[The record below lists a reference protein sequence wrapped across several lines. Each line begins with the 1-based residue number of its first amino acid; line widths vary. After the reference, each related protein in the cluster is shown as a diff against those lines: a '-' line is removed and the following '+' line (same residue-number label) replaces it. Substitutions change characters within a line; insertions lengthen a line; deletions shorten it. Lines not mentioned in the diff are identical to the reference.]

1 METSVL
7 IVDDEQEIRE
17 SLNELL
23 TDEGFLAYTAENGKV
38 AQEMLEE
45 NHFDIII
52 SDIKMPELD
61 GMTLLRHVEESAP
74 DTFVIL
80 ITSYGSTESA
90 IDALHHGAVDYML
103 KPLDFDELIL
113 RLRNL
118 EKHRSLI
125 REVRFLRKEISAQYN
140 FEHIVG
146 ESEAMKKMYH
156 LIDRVAPST
165 STVLV
170 TGRSGT
176 GKELVARAIH
186 SRSERESRPFVAIN
200 CGAIPETLFES
211 ELFGYKK
218 GAFTGA
224 VRDKDGVFK
233 AASGGTLF
241 LDEVGEIPLQV
252 QVKLLRSIETREIK
266 PLGSNAHVP
275 INVRLIAATNR
286 DLAKEVENGN
296 FREDLF
302 YRLNIIEIYL
312 PALAERKDD
321 IPLLV
326 KHFINK
332 YNEELKR
339 RVMGIDNEA
348 LRALINYNWKGEV
361 RELEN
366 IVERAVLLCD
376 GDSIGMEDLPQRT
389 FELTTSQYPDNLKE
403 ASRSFEKQHI
413 ISVLNRE
420 GSDKAQ
426 AAEVL
431 GIGLSSLY
439 RKIDDLGIEVDT
451 VGGS

>member
-1 METSVL
+1 METSIL

-17 SLNELL
+17 SLSELL
-23 TDEGFLAYTAENGKV
+23 TDEGFLTYSAENGQV
-38 AQEMLEE
+38 ALEKIE
-45 NHFDIII
+45 EQHFDIII
-52 SDIKMPELD
+52 SDLKMPELD
-61 GMTLLRHVEESAP
+61 GITLLKTVAEVAP

-90 IDALHHGAVDYML
+90 IDAMHHGAIDYIL
-103 KPLDFDELIL
+103 KPLDFEELIL
-113 RLRNL
+113 RIRNL
-118 EKHRSLI
+118 EKHRNLI
-125 REVRFLRKEISAQYN
+125 REVRFLRKEISAKYN

-146 ESEAMKKMYH
+146 ESQAMKRMYK
-156 LIDRVAPST
+156 LIDKVAPST
-165 STVLV
+165 STVLI

-186 SRSERESRPFVAIN
+186 SRSERGNRPFVAIN

-224 VRDKDGVFK
+224 VKDKDGVFK
-233 AASGGTLF
+233 AAAGGTLF

-252 QVKLLRSIETREIK
+252 QVKLLRAIETREIK
-266 PLGSNAHVP
+266 PLGSANHIP
-275 INVRLIAATNR
+275 INVRLLAATNR
-286 DLAKEVENGN
+286 DLAKEVEEGR
-296 FREDLF
+296 FREDLY

-312 PALAERKDD
+312 PALSERKDD

-326 KHFINK
+326 NYFINK

-339 RVMGIDNEA
+339 RVLGVDNDA

-366 IVERAVLLCD
+366 IVERAVLLCS
-376 GDSIGMEDLPQRT
+376 GDTITVEDLPQRT
-389 FELTTSQYPDNLKE
+389 FDYADSPYPDGLKE
-403 ASRSFEKQHI
+403 ATRSFEKQHI
-413 ISVLNRE
+413 VNILNRE
-420 GSDKAQ
+420 KGDKGS
-426 AAEVL
+426 AAEIL

-439 RKIDDLGIEVDT
+439 RKIDDLGVEIDSSNE
-451 VGGS
+451 